1 MGFLLSILGG
11 LISIIDKLVPDR
23 KTRDLGKIAQEA
35 DKDRDAVSF
44 WIRNRGVRDNATQ
57 SGDKS

>member
-23 KTRDLGKIAQEA
+23 KARDFGKIIQEA
-35 DKDRDAVSF
+35 NKDRDAVSY
-44 WIRNRGVRDNATQ
+44 WIRNRGMRDNSTE

>member
-11 LISIIDKLVPDR
+11 LVSIIDKLVPDR

-44 WIRNRGVRDNATQ
+44 WIRNRGMRDNSTQ

>member
-23 KTRDLGKIAQEA
+23 TSRDLGKIVQEA

-44 WIRNRGVRDNATQ
+44 WIRNRGLRDNSTQ

>member
-1 MGFLLSILGG
+1 MGFLLSILSG

-23 KTRDLGKIAQEA
+23 KTRDFGKIMQEA
-35 DKDRDAVSF
+35 DKDRDAVSY
-44 WIRNRGVRDNATQ
+44 WIRNRGMRDNSTE

>member
-11 LISIIDKLVPDR
+11 LISSIDKLVPDR
-23 KTRDLGKIAQEA
+23 KTRDLGKVVQEA
-35 DKDRDAVSF
+35 DTDRDAVSF
-44 WIRNRGVRDNATQ
+44 WIRNRGMRDNSTQ

>member
-44 WIRNRGVRDNATQ
+44 WIRNRGLRDNSTQ

>member
-23 KTRDLGKIAQEA
+23 KTRDFGKIMQEA

-44 WIRNRGVRDNATQ
+44 WIRNRGMRDNSTEG
-57 SGDKS
+57 SDKS

>member
-23 KTRDLGKIAQEA
+23 KTRDFGKIVQEA
-35 DKDRDAVSF
+35 NKDRDTVSF
-44 WIRNRGVRDNATQ
+44 WIRNRGLRDNTTQ